1 MSAILES
8 ENKVRSYADV
18 VRRLEDAARADWVE
32 LNLLGSFT
40 VEGREYPMYTVRL
53 GERTPDKLSVV
64 LSAGIHGDEPA
75 GVEAALRFIE
85 SQASRPDLLH
95 CASFLVFPCDNPYG
109 YEHNT
114 RENWQGVDLNR
125 RFRSKDYSPEVELI
139 ERGMKGNCA
148 DLVFEMHEDY
158 DSPGLYL
165 YEFTLDPDAYVAQYI
180 TEAVEAMGYP
190 INRAR
195 LIEHRRAKD
204 GLIRP
209 SLPNY
214 RKSNLPK
221 AIYTYHMCGGHV
233 ITLEAPSTALP
244 LEDRVRI
251 ELTGLEIALR
261 VSLERMNCRT

>member
-1 MSAILES
+1 M
-8 ENKVRSYADV
+8 
-18 VRRLEDAARADWVE
+18 
-32 LNLLGSFT
+32 GSFSA
-40 VEGREYPMYTVRL
+40 GRSEYPLYTVRL
-53 GERTPDKLSVV
+53 GEPACDRLSVV

-85 SQASRPDLLH
+85 TQAETGALLN

-109 YEHNT
+109 YERDT

-125 RFRSKDYSPEVELI
+125 RFRSAEYSPEAEI
-139 ERGMKGNCA
+139 ITRGMAGNCA

-165 YEFTLDPDAYVAQYI
+165 YEFTPNPDDCFAEKIVQ
-180 TEAVEAMGYP
+180 AVESLGYP
-190 INRAR
+190 INRSR
-195 LIEHRRAKD
+195 VIEHRRAKD

-209 SLPNY
+209 NLPNY

-221 AIYTYHMCGGHV
+221 AVYTYHMCGGHV
-233 ITLEAPSTALP
+233 VTMETPSTALP

-251 ELTGLEIALR
+251 ELMGLEIAISVLLTR
-261 VSLERMNCRT
+261 RNCPIQRR

>member
-1 MSAILES
+1 LSAILER
-8 ENKVRSYADV
+8 ENAIRSYPEV
-18 VRRLEDAARADWVE
+18 VQRLKDAGQADWVE

-40 VEGREYPMYTVRL
+40 AKNREYPMYSVRL
-53 GERTPDKLSVV
+53 GKQTPDRLSVV

-85 SQASRPDLLH
+85 SQAANPDLLSR
-95 CASFLVFPCDNPYG
+95 ASFLVFPCDNPFG

-125 RFRSKDYSPEVELI
+125 RFRSKEYSPEVALI
-139 ERGMKGNCA
+139 EQGIAGNCA

-158 DSPGLYL
+158 ESPGMYL
-165 YEFTLDPDAYVAQYI
+165 YEFTLDPAAYFAHNI
-180 TEAVEAMGYP
+180 TQEVERMGYP

-214 RKSNLPK
+214 RKSRLPK
-221 AIYTYHMCGGHV
+221 AIYTYFMCGGHV
-233 ITLEAPSTALP
+233 ITLEAPSTVLP

-251 ELTGLEIALR
+251 ELTGLNIA
-261 VSLERMNCRT
+261 VKMSLERRNANR